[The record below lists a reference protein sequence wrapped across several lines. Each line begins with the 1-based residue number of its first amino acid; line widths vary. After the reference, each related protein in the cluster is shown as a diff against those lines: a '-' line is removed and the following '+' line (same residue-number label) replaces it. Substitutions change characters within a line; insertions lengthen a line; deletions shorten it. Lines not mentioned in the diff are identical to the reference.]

1 MKVSIAANSYQKIT
15 NQNIAT
21 EYNKSVV
28 ESKNQSLSQ
37 IKDTVDITLPKNLSD
52 HSVKVLNCQNGSK
65 ALMSFSEKD
74 KTISCYVQ
82 GVHGKITPVKPENLA
97 STLKSIDTVEKFNG
111 FLNNAYAKTSV
122 LSDGDI
128 KVDVSQQLKGG
139 VMSSAQMQKKAQK
152 VNSPERIQTEQNFG
166 IKINRGDALEHT
178 LVHFAPALVDFI
190 LPAHSSIYVGKDKVI
205 GITNKGN
212 SKGVVEKHNINT
224 DPVKGSGKYGPDS
237 KYGMHDLETIA
248 QRAEAKLGKVS
259 YYNYSEHNCHNF
271 TNWCRTGVDYNWWAG
286 EATGIIHG
294 PDKMGVS
301 KTSYYKTWDKI

>member
-1 MKVSIAANSYQKIT
+1 MEVSIATNSYQKIT

-139 VMSSAQMQKKAQK
+139 MKKSSSGNTNSGSSGSRVGVGSNQFGVGPKIRVNESTTVTIGVNPLTFAGGRSAGVTVQKDLQ
-152 VNSPERIQTEQNFG
+152 QQ
-166 IKINRGDALEHT
+166 GDC
-178 LVHFAPALVDFI
+178 
-190 LPAHSSIYVGKDKVI
+190 
-205 GITNKGN
+205 
-212 SKGVVEKHNINT
+212 
-224 DPVKGSGKYGPDS
+224 
-237 KYGMHDLETIA
+237 TI
-248 QRAEAKLGKVS
+248 
-259 YYNYSEHNCHNF
+259 F
-271 TNWCRTGVDYNWWAG
+271 
-286 EATGIIHG
+286 
-294 PDKMGVS
+294 
-301 KTSYYKTWDKI
+301 

>member
-1 MKVSIAANSYQKIT
+1 MEVSIATNSYQKIT

-65 ALMSFSEKD
+65 ALMSFSEKY

-97 STLKSIDTVEKFNG
+97 STLKSIDTVEKLNG

-122 LSDGDI
+122 LSNGDI

-139 VMSSAQMQKKAQK
+139 VMSYAQMQKKAGVQCQSPGREQFEILYRRK
-152 VNSPERIQTEQNFG
+152 VGPESFTIKRGEALKHKFAHG
-166 IKINRGDALEHT
+166 IG
-178 LVHFAPALVDFI
+178 
-190 LPAHSSIYVGKDKVI
+190 AHSSIYVGRDQVI
-205 GITNKGN
+205 GVTNVH
-212 SKGVVEKHNINT
+212 GVFLKDTLGKVEIHNIHT
-224 DPVKGSGKYGPDS
+224 DHVSGKYNNNDVVYS
-237 KYGMHDLETIA
+237 LEQVA
-248 QRAEAKLGKVS
+248 LRAESKLGEECV
-259 YYNYSEHNCHNF
+259 YNLAKHNCHNF
-271 TNWCRTGVDYNWWAG
+271 TNWCRTGVDQNSIAGKAENHGYKSWA
-286 EATGIIHG
+286 
-294 PDKMGVS
+294 
-301 KTSYYKTWDKI
+301 